1 MSEETNQPERE
12 FTKEELLEIKNKTV
26 AFYKEQIPFLKQQTE
41 YEELKARIDKARFE
55 SFEARLKHIQLEHSV
70 RERNKAEE

>member
-26 AFYKEQIPFLKQQTE
+26 AFYEEQIPFLKKQTE

-55 SFEARLKHIQLEHSV
+55 SFEARVKHIQLEHSV
-70 RERNKAEE
+70 REVKETEE